1 MKDAAPHR
9 DGDGFGA
16 IAGAQLREKIPDVH
30 FDGVFGYGQFGRD
43 LLVALSGG
51 DKLQDFKFARAEL
64 VVRDM
69 LGERLGQ
76 RRWDTALSCGDR
88 ADDVQEF
95 LANHAFGDV
104 TLRAC
109 IHRFSNVGVAFVGA
123 ENDHFGVRELGS
135 DRADRIKTAHIREAK
150 IHKGDI
156 GPDVAILF
164 QCLSAS

>member
-1 MKDAAPHR
+1 MKDAAPQR

-30 FDGVFGYGQFGRD
+30 FDGVFRYGQLGRD
-43 LLVALSGG
+43 LLVALSGR
-51 DKLQDFKFARAEL
+51 DKLQDFEFARAEL

-95 LANHAFGDV
+95 LANHAFGNV
-104 TLRAC
+104 PLRAR
-109 IHRFSNVGVAFVGA
+109 IHRFSNVGIAFVGA
-123 ENDHFGVRELGS
+123 ENDYFGVRKFRS
-135 DRADRIKTAHIREAK
+135 DRADRIKTAHIGQAE
-150 IHKGDI
+150 IHERDI
-156 GPDVAILF
+156 GPDLPILL
-164 QCLSAS
+164 QCLSAR